1 MSEFRQGFE
10 MSATKLKDAVRDG
23 VSGPIRGPIELPAGE
38 YWIGDLGYV
47 IKDGQWFTRVC
58 KTYYKDAAVLL
69 EDGHTALI
77 YGSVKGD
84 GHYKTSRDFG
94 LGVDSGSLSIMPLNA
109 LDREDI
115 AIGMNFD
122 RGAVVEFPDSFICE
136 QKRDDDLLV
145 FGEIEIYL

>member
-1 MSEFRQGFE
+1 MSEFRQEFDDECYEIEGCG
-10 MSATKLKDAVRDG
+10 R
-23 VSGPIRGPIELPAGE
+23 RGRVGADQGSDELPAGE

-47 IKDGQWFTRVC
+47 INDGQWFTRVC
-58 KTYYKDAAVLL
+58 KTYYKDATVLL

-77 YGSVKGD
+77 YGTVKGD
-84 GHYKTSRDFG
+84 GHYKTSREFS
-94 LGVDSGSLSIMPLNA
+94 LGVDSGSLGIMPLDA

-136 QKRDDDLLV
+136 QKRDDDLLA